1 MSNWEGRVE
10 DFDLLTGRARFG
22 GDLNV
27 EGALWLGF
35 VRSPIARATIAAF
48 DTSEAEALDGVVG
61 VFTAD
66 GLGLT
71 TQAGLEGISPAR
83 ISRPPLADGS
93 VAYVGEA
100 VAAVVAINEAVA
112 VDACELVAVDYQ
124 PLPPIP
130 DQAAAIAEDSSLL
143 HPEHGSNTVLTVP
156 SGDLAATQAAFQ
168 RADVTVTVS
177 QHYPRVAC
185 SPIEGVAGLVVPDG
199 DRAAIH
205 INAQMPSLTHDE
217 LAGTLATGDDQIS
230 LVVPPIGGGFGGKCD
245 GENGLFAVAA
255 RLALRLNRPL
265 RLVQT
270 RPENL
275 LSMQARDQDQRITVA
290 ADRDG
295 IVTALEAEV
304 SADVGGYAGMGA
316 FEPLQTQRLIPGP
329 YRIDQVAVTASA
341 VMTNTVPTGP
351 YRGPGRA
358 EAIGLVERAMDTLAR
373 SLDLDPAEIRRL
385 NLLRPADFPRQ
396 MPGGL
401 VMDEADHIGA
411 LEKALN
417 LADYQQLR
425 EEQANRRATGDPN
438 LLGIGISCWADFT
451 GRHEPCQPAAARVT
465 ADGRIEIDAGI
476 APIGQGMPSI
486 ITRLAADTLGLDPAM
501 IVAATPDTGRF
512 RSALGSFGS
521 RSASLAGSSA
531 VKVSSSLLDKL
542 KEQAAGRLEAAKDD
556 IELRLATP
564 PNAPS
569 TPGEVQDFVLGV
581 RGMPT
586 ACIPLADLAGTEATA
601 AFDQGQPTFPGGTH
615 VAVVEVDP
623 ETGAVD
629 LLRHVAVTDCG
640 RLLNEIQAS
649 GQVQGGAVQGIAVAL
664 FEEMRYDAEANPLTT
679 SLADYLVPAA
689 SDVPEVETAFI
700 ETPTNR
706 NPLGAKGVGESGA
719 IAAPPAVQNAIIDAL
734 APLGVTHI
742 DMPCTPERVWQALN
756 NSQHCRKLIPDSA
769 AYEFPK
775 LPAHHNREPSTQ

>member
-1 MSNWEGRVE
+1 MSNWDGRIE

-22 GDLNV
+22 GDLSA

-35 VRSPIARATIAAF
+35 VRSPAARATIADI
-48 DTSEAEALDGVVG
+48 DTSEAEAIDGVVG
-61 VFTAD
+61 VFTAGD
-66 GLGLT
+66 LELI
-71 TQAGLEGISPAR
+71 TQAGLEGVSPAN
-83 ISRPPLADGS
+83 ISRPPLAEGS

-100 VAAVVAINEAVA
+100 VAAVVAVSEAVV
-112 VDACELVAVDYQ
+112 VDACELVTVDYQ
-124 PLPPIP
+124 PLPLVP
-130 DQAAAIAEDSSLL
+130 DQTAATAEEAPLL
-143 HPEHGSNTVLTVP
+143 HPAHGSNTVLTVP
-156 SGDLAATQAAFQ
+156 SGDLAATQAALE

-199 DRAAIH
+199 DRVRIH

-217 LAGTLATGDDQIS
+217 LAGTLATDDDQIS
-230 LVVPPIGGGFGGKCD
+230 LVVPPIGGGFGGKSD

-265 RLVQT
+265 RLAQS

-275 LSMQARDQDQRITVA
+275 LSMQARDQNQQITLA

-358 EAIGLVERAMDTLAR
+358 EAIGLLERAMDTLAR
-373 SLDLDPAEIRRL
+373 KLDLDPSEIRRR
-385 NLLRPADFPRQ
+385 NLLQPADFPRQ
-396 MPGGL
+396 MPSGL
-401 VMDEADHIGA
+401 VMDEADHLGA
-411 LEKALN
+411 LERALSEI
-417 LADYQQLR
+417 DYRQLR
-425 EEQANRRATGDPN
+425 EEQADRRVAGNQT

-465 ADGRIEIDAGI
+465 DDGRIEIDAGI
-476 APIGQGMPSI
+476 APIGQGMQSI
-486 ITRLAADTLGLDPAM
+486 ITLLAADALGLDPNM
-501 IVAATPDTGRF
+501 VVAATPDTGRF

-521 RSASLAGSSA
+521 RSASLASSSA
-531 VKVSSSLLDKL
+531 VEVSERLLDKL
-542 KEQAAGRLEAAKDD
+542 KERAAEQLEAAKDD

-564 PNAPS
+564 PKAPS
-569 TPGEVQDFVLGV
+569 TPGDVQDVVLGV
-581 RGMPT
+581 RGAPS
-586 ACIPLADLAGTEATA
+586 ASIPLADLAGTEATA

-615 VAVVEVDP
+615 VAVVEVDT
-623 ETGAVD
+623 ETGNVD
-629 LLRHVAVTDCG
+629 LIRHVAVTDCG
-640 RLLNEIQAS
+640 RVLNEIQAS

-664 FEEMRYDAEANPLTT
+664 FEEMRYDADANPLTT

-689 SDVPEVETAFI
+689 SDVPEVETVFL

-706 NPLGAKGVGESGA
+706 NPLGVKGVGESGT
-719 IAAPPAVQNAIIDAL
+719 IAAPAAVQNAIIDAL
-734 APLGVTHI
+734 APRGVTHI
-742 DMPCTPERVWQALN
+742 DMPCTPERVWQAIKN
-756 NSQHCRKLIPDSA
+756 C
-769 AYEFPK
+769 E
-775 LPAHHNREPSTQ
+775 

>member
-1 MSNWEGRVE
+1 MSTWEGRIE

-35 VRSPIARATIAAF
+35 VRSPIARATIAGI

-66 GLGLT
+66 DLDLI
-71 TQAGLEGISPAR
+71 TQAGLEGVSPAN
-83 ISRPPLADGS
+83 ISRPPLAEGS

-100 VAAVVAINEAVA
+100 VAAVVAVSEPVV

-124 PLPPIP
+124 ALPPVP
-130 DQAAAIAEDSSLL
+130 DQSAAAEDAPLL
-143 HPEHGSNTVLTVP
+143 HPAHGSNIVLTVP
-156 SGDLAATQAAFQ
+156 SGDLAATQAALE

-199 DRAAIH
+199 DRVTIH

-217 LAGTLATGDDQIS
+217 LAGTLAIDDDQIS

-265 RLVQT
+265 RLAQS

-275 LSMQARDQDQRITVA
+275 LSMQARDQNQQITLA
-290 ADRDG
+290 ANQNG

-341 VMTNTVPTGP
+341 VMTSTVPTGP

-358 EAIGLVERAMDTLAR
+358 EAIGLLERTMDTLAR
-373 SLDLDPAEIRRL
+373 DLNLDPAEVRRR
-385 NLLRPADFPRQ
+385 NLLQPADFPRE
-396 MPGGL
+396 MPSGL
-401 VMDEADHIGA
+401 VMDEADHLGAMELALAEIGYR
-411 LEKALN
+411 K
-417 LADYQQLR
+417 LR
-425 EEQANRRATGDPN
+425 EEQADRRVAGNQT
-438 LLGIGISCWADFT
+438 LLGIGLSCWADFT
-451 GRHEPCQPAAARVT
+451 GRHEPCQPAAARIT
-465 ADGRIEIDAGI
+465 DGGRIEIDAGI
-476 APIGQGMPSI
+476 APIGQGMQSI
-486 ITRLAADTLGLDPAM
+486 ITRLTADALGLDPSM
-501 IVAATPDTGRF
+501 IVATTPDTGRF

-521 RSASLAGSSA
+521 RSASLASSSA
-531 VKVSSSLLDKL
+531 VQVSERLRKEL
-542 KEQAAGRLEAAKDD
+542 KERAADLLEAAVDD
-556 IELRLATP
+556 IELRPDGT
-564 PNAPS
+564 
-569 TPGEVQDFVLGV
+569 LGV
-581 RGMPT
+581 RGTPS
-586 ACIPLADLAGTEATA
+586 ANIALADLAGTEATA
-601 AFDQGQPTFPGGTH
+601 AFDQDQPTFPGGTH
-615 VAVVEVDP
+615 VAVVEVDT
-623 ETGAVD
+623 ETGSVD

-640 RLLNEIQAS
+640 RLLNEVQAS
-649 GQVQGGAVQGIAVAL
+649 GQVQGGAVQGVGVAL
-664 FEEMRYDAEANPLTT
+664 FEEMRYDADANPLTT

-689 SDVPEVETAFI
+689 SDVPEVETHFI
-700 ETPTNR
+700 ETPTDR
-706 NPLGAKGVGESGA
+706 NPVGAKGVGESGT
-719 IAAPPAVQNAIIDAL
+719 IAAPAAVQNAIIDAL

-742 DMPCTPERVWQALN
+742 DMPCTPERVWQAIKN
-756 NSQHCRKLIPDSA
+756 G
-769 AYEFPK
+769 E
-775 LPAHHNREPSTQ
+775 

>member
-1 MSNWEGRVE
+1 MSNWDGRIE

-22 GDLNV
+22 GDLIA
-27 EGALWLGF
+27 EGALWLAF
-35 VRSPIARATIAAF
+35 VRSPVARASITGI
-48 DTSEAEALDGVVG
+48 DTSDAEALDGVVG

-66 GLGLT
+66 DLDLI
-71 TQAGLEGISPAR
+71 TQAGLEGISPVR
-83 ISRPPLADGS
+83 ICRPPLAEGS

-100 VAAVVAINEAVA
+100 VAAVVAVSEAVA
-112 VDACELVAVDYQ
+112 ADACELVTVDYRS
-124 PLPPIP
+124 LPPVP
-130 DQAAAIAEDSSLL
+130 DQTAATAEEAPLL
-143 HPEHGSNTVLTVP
+143 HPDHGSNTVLTVP
-156 SGDLAATQAAFQ
+156 SGDLAATQAALDA
-168 RADVTVTVS
+168 ADVTLTVK

-199 DRAAIH
+199 DRVRIH

-217 LAGTLATGDDQIS
+217 LAGTLATDDDQIS

-265 RLVQT
+265 RFT
-270 RPENL
+270 HSRSENL
-275 LSMQARDQDQRITVA
+275 LSMQARDQDQRITLA

-295 IVTALEAEV
+295 NVTALEADV

-358 EAIGLVERAMDTLAR
+358 EAIGLLERAMDALAR
-373 SLDLDPAEIRRL
+373 SLDIDPAEIRRR
-385 NLLRPADFPRQ
+385 NLLRPEDFPRQ
-396 MPGGL
+396 TSGGL
-401 VMDEADHIGA
+401 VMDEADHLGA
-411 LEKALN
+411 LNQAL
-417 LADYQQLR
+417 AEIGYRQLR
-425 EEQANRRATGDPN
+425 EEQAHRRSSGDHR

-465 ADGRIEIDAGI
+465 DDGFIEIDAGI
-476 APIGQGMPSI
+476 APIGQGMTTV
-486 ITRLAADTLGLDPAM
+486 ITHLAAESLGLDPAYVSA
-501 IVAATPDTGRF
+501 VAPDTGRF

-531 VKVSSSLLDKL
+531 VEVAARLLDKL
-542 KEQAAGRLEAAKDD
+542 KEQAAERLEAAKDD

-564 PNAPS
+564 PKAPGRPGEAPPAVRGVRR
-569 TPGEVQDFVLGV
+569 TPGHGQDVVLGV
-581 RGMPT
+581 RGTPS
-586 ACIPLADLAGTEATA
+586 ASIPLADLAGTEATA

-615 VAVVEVDP
+615 AAVVEVDT
-623 ETGAVD
+623 ETGQVD

-640 RLLNEIQAS
+640 RVLNEVQAS

-664 FEEMRYDAEANPLTT
+664 FEEMRYDADANPLTT

-689 SDVPEVETAFI
+689 SDIPEVETAFI
-700 ETPTNR
+700 ETPTDR
-706 NPLGAKGVGESGA
+706 NPLGVKGVAESGA
-719 IAAPPAVQNAIIDAL
+719 IAAPAAVQNAIIDAL
-734 APLGVTHI
+734 SPLGVTHI
-742 DMPCTPERVWQALN
+742 DMPCTPEKIWQALC
-756 NSQHCRKLIPDSA
+756 NSQ
-769 AYEFPK
+769 Y
-775 LPAHHNREPSTQ
+775 

>member
-1 MSNWEGRVE
+1 MSNRAGRIE
-10 DFDLLTGRARFG
+10 DFDLLTGQARFG
-22 GDLNV
+22 GDLSA

-35 VRSPIARATIAAF
+35 VRSPIARATIAGI

-66 GLGLT
+66 DLDLI
-71 TQAGLEGISPAR
+71 TQAGLEGVSPAN
-83 ISRPPLADGS
+83 ISRPPLAEGS

-100 VAAVVAINEAVA
+100 IAAVIAVSEAVA
-112 VDACELVAVDYQ
+112 VDAGELTAVDYQ
-124 PLPPIP
+124 PLPPVP
-130 DQAAAIAEDSSLL
+130 NQVNATAESAPLL
-143 HPEHGSNTVLTVP
+143 HPAHGSNTVLTVP
-156 SGDLAATQAAFQ
+156 SGDLAATQAALE

-199 DRAAIH
+199 DRVTIH
-205 INAQMPSLTHDE
+205 INAQMPSLAHDE
-217 LAGTLATGDDQIS
+217 LAGTLGVEDDRIS
-230 LVVPPIGGGFGGKCD
+230 LIVPPIGGGFGGKCD

-265 RLVQT
+265 RLAQS

-275 LSMQARDQDQRITVA
+275 LSMQARDQNQQVTLA
-290 ADRDG
+290 ANQNG

-373 SLDLDPAEIRRL
+373 KLDLDPAEVRRR
-385 NLLRPADFPRQ
+385 NLLRPDDFPRR
-396 MPGGL
+396 MPSGL
-401 VMDEADHIGA
+401 VMDEADHLGA
-411 LEKALN
+411 LERALSEIG
-417 LADYQQLR
+417 YRQLR
-425 EEQANRRATGDPN
+425 EEQVARHAPDDHR

-465 ADGRIEIDAGI
+465 DDGRIEIDAGI
-476 APIGQGMPSI
+476 APIGQGIQSI
-486 ITRLAADTLGLDPAM
+486 ITRLTAGALGLDPAM

-521 RSASLAGSSA
+521 RSASLASSSA
-531 VKVSSSLLDKL
+531 VEVSGRLLDKL
-542 KEQAAGRLEAAKDD
+542 KEQAAERLEAAKDD

-564 PNAPS
+564 PKATG
-569 TPGEVQDFVLGV
+569 TPGEAQDVVLGV

-586 ACIPLADLAGTEATA
+586 ASIPLTDLAGTEAAA

-615 VAVVEVDP
+615 VAVVEVDT
-623 ETGAVD
+623 ETGQVD

-640 RLLNEIQAS
+640 RLLNKIQAA
-649 GQVQGGAVQGIAVAL
+649 GQVQGGAIQGVAVAL
-664 FEEMRYDAEANPLTT
+664 FEEMRYDADANPLTT

-689 SDVPEVETAFI
+689 SDVPEVETHFI
-700 ETPTNR
+700 ETPTDR
-706 NPLGAKGVGESGA
+706 NPVGAKGVGESGT
-719 IAAPPAVQNAIIDAL
+719 IAAPAAVQNAIIDAL

-742 DMPCTPERVWQALN
+742 DMPCTPERVWQAIKN
-756 NSQHCRKLIPDSA
+756 G
-769 AYEFPK
+769 E
-775 LPAHHNREPSTQ
+775 

>member
-1 MSNWEGRVE
+1 MSNWEGRIE

-22 GDLNV
+22 GDLSA

-35 VRSPIARATIAAF
+35 VRSPVARATIAAI
-48 DTSEAEALDGVVG
+48 DTSEAESLDGVVG

-66 GLGLT
+66 DLGLI

-83 ISRPPLADGS
+83 ISRPPLAEGS
-93 VAYVGEA
+93 VDYVGEA

-112 VDACELVAVDYQ
+112 VDACELVAVDYR
-124 PLPPIP
+124 PLPPVP
-130 DQAAAIAEDSSLL
+130 DQTAATAEEAPLL
-143 HPEHGSNTVLTVP
+143 HPDHGSNTVLTVP
-156 SGDLAATQAAFQ
+156 SGDLAATQAALDA
-168 RADVTVTVS
+168 ADVTLTVK

-199 DRAAIH
+199 DRVRIH

-217 LAGTLATGDDQIS
+217 LAGTLATDDDQIS

-255 RLALRLNRPL
+255 RLAVRLDRPL
-265 RLVQT
+265 RLAQS

-275 LSMQARDQDQRITVA
+275 LSMQARDQDQRITLA

-295 IVTALEAEV
+295 NVTALEAEV

-329 YRIDQVAVTASA
+329 YRINQVAVTASA

-373 SLDLDPAEIRRL
+373 TLDIDPAEVRRR
-385 NLLRPADFPRQ
+385 NLLRADDFPRRT
-396 MPGGL
+396 PGGL
-401 VMDEADHIGA
+401 VMDEADHLGA
-411 LEKALN
+411 LERALSEIG
-417 LADYQQLR
+417 YQQLR
-425 EEQANRRATGDPN
+425 EDQAARRAAGNQN

-451 GRHEPCQPAAARVT
+451 GRHEPCQPSAARVT
-465 ADGRIEIDAGI
+465 DDGRIEIDAGI
-476 APIGQGMPSI
+476 APIGQGMQSI
-486 ITRLAADTLGLDPAM
+486 ITRLAAEALGLNPTH
-501 IVAATPDTGRF
+501 VTAATPDTGRF

-521 RSASLAGSSA
+521 RSASLASSSA
-531 VKVSSSLLDKL
+531 VQVSGRLLDKL
-542 KEQAAGRLEAAKDD
+542 KERAAERLEAAKDD

-564 PNAPS
+564 TKEPS
-569 TPGEVQDFVLGV
+569 TPGEVQDVVLGV
-581 RGMPT
+581 RGTPS
-586 ACIPLADLAGTEATA
+586 ASIPLAELAGTEVTA

-615 VAVVEVDP
+615 VAFVEVDS
-623 ETGAVD
+623 ETGNVD
-629 LLRHVAVTDCG
+629 LIRHVAATDCG
-640 RLLNEIQAS
+640 RVLSEVQAS
-649 GQVQGGAVQGIAVAL
+649 GQVQGGAVQGIGVAL

-706 NPLGAKGVGESGA
+706 NPLGAKGVAESGA

-756 NSQHCRKLIPDSA
+756 NSQHCRK
-769 AYEFPK
+769 
-775 LPAHHNREPSTQ
+775 

>member
-1 MSNWEGRVE
+1 VSTWKGRIE
-10 DFDLLTGRARFG
+10 DFDLLTGQARFG
-22 GDLNV
+22 GDLTA

-35 VRSPIARATIAAF
+35 VRSPVARATISGI
-48 DTSEAEALDGVVG
+48 DKSEAVALDGVIG

-66 GLGLT
+66 DLDLI
-71 TQAGLEGISPAR
+71 TQAGLEGISPAN
-83 ISRPPLADGS
+83 ISRPPLAEGS

-100 VAAVVAINEAVA
+100 VAAVVAVNEAVA
-112 VDACELVAVDYQ
+112 VDACELVTVDYQ
-124 PLPPIP
+124 PLPPVP
-130 DQAAAIAEDSSLL
+130 DQTAATAEDAPLL
-143 HPEHGSNTVLTVP
+143 HPAHGSNTVLTVP
-156 SGDLAATQAAFQ
+156 SGDLAATQIEFE
-168 RADVTVTVS
+168 RADVTFAVS

-199 DRAAIH
+199 DRVAIH

-217 LAGTLATGDDQIS
+217 LAGTLGVDDDQIS

-255 RLALRLNRPL
+255 RLALRLNRPI
-265 RLVQT
+265 RLAQT

-275 LSMQARDQDQRITVA
+275 LSMQARDQDQQITLA

-295 IVTALEAEV
+295 IVTALKAEV

-329 YRIDQVAVTASA
+329 YRIDKVAVTASA

-373 SLDLDPAEIRRL
+373 SLDLDPAEVRRR
-385 NLLRPADFPRQ
+385 NLLRPTDFPRQ
-396 MPGGL
+396 TLGGL
-401 VMDEADHIGA
+401 VMDEANHLGA
-411 LEKALN
+411 LEIALD
-417 LADYQQLR
+417 LAEYQQLR
-425 EEQANRRATGDPN
+425 EKQTARRFSGDQR

-465 ADGRIEIDAGI
+465 DDGRIEIDAGI
-476 APIGQGMPSI
+476 APIGQGMQSI
-486 ITRLAADTLGLDPAM
+486 ITRLAADALGLDPTM

-521 RSASLAGSSA
+521 RSASLASSSA
-531 VKVSSSLLDKL
+531 VQVSDRLLDKL
-542 KEQAAGRLEAAKDD
+542 KERAAQLLEASKDD

-564 PNAPS
+564 S
-569 TPGEVQDFVLGV
+569 ESPGSPDEVQDAVLGV

-586 ACIPLADLAGTEATA
+586 ATIPLAELAGTEATA

-615 VAVVEVDP
+615 VAVVEVDS

-629 LLRHVAVTDCG
+629 LIRHVAVTDCG
-640 RLLNEIQAS
+640 RVLSEVQAS
-649 GQVQGGAVQGIAVAL
+649 GQVQGGAVQGIAIAL
-664 FEEMRYDAEANPLTT
+664 FEEMRYDADANPLTT

-689 SDVPEVETAFI
+689 SNVPEVETHFI
-700 ETPTNR
+700 ETPTDR
-706 NPLGAKGVGESGA
+706 NPLGAKGVAESGA
-719 IAAPPAVQNAIIDAL
+719 IAAAPAVQNAIIDAL
-734 APLGVTHI
+734 SHLGVTHI
-742 DMPCTPERVWQALN
+742 DMPCTPERVWQALRT
-756 NSQHCRKLIPDSA
+756 SER
-769 AYEFPK
+769 
-775 LPAHHNREPSTQ
+775 

>member
-1 MSNWEGRVE
+1 MSTWEGRIE

-35 VRSPIARATIAAF
+35 VRSPIARATIAGI

-66 GLGLT
+66 DLDLI
-71 TQAGLEGISPAR
+71 TQAGLEGVSPAN
-83 ISRPPLADGS
+83 ISRPPLAEGS

-100 VAAVVAINEAVA
+100 VAAVVAVSEPVV

-124 PLPPIP
+124 ALPPVP
-130 DQAAAIAEDSSLL
+130 DQSAAAEDAPLL
-143 HPEHGSNTVLTVP
+143 HPAHGSNIVLTVP
-156 SGDLAATQAAFQ
+156 SGDLAATQAALE

-199 DRAAIH
+199 DRVTIH

-217 LAGTLATGDDQIS
+217 LAGTLAIDDDQIS

-265 RLVQT
+265 RLAQS

-275 LSMQARDQDQRITVA
+275 LSMQARDQNQQITLA
-290 ADRDG
+290 ANQNG

-341 VMTNTVPTGP
+341 VMTSTVPTGP

-358 EAIGLVERAMDTLAR
+358 EAIGLLERAMDTLAR
-373 SLDLDPAEIRRL
+373 DLDLDPAEVRRR
-385 NLLRPADFPRQ
+385 NLLQPADFPRE
-396 MPGGL
+396 MPSGL
-401 VMDEADHIGA
+401 VMDEADHLGAMEQALAEIGYR
-411 LEKALN
+411 K
-417 LADYQQLR
+417 LR
-425 EEQANRRATGDPN
+425 EEQADRRVAGNQT
-438 LLGIGISCWADFT
+438 LLGIGLSCWADFT
-451 GRHEPCQPAAARVT
+451 GRHEPCQPAAARIT
-465 ADGRIEIDAGI
+465 DGGRIEIDAGI
-476 APIGQGMPSI
+476 APIGQGMQSI
-486 ITRLAADTLGLDPAM
+486 ITRLTADALGLDPSM
-501 IVAATPDTGRF
+501 IVATTPDTGRF

-521 RSASLAGSSA
+521 RSASLASSSA
-531 VKVSSSLLDKL
+531 VQVSERLRKEL
-542 KEQAAGRLEAAKDD
+542 KERAADLLEAAVDD
-556 IELRLATP
+556 IELRPDGT
-564 PNAPS
+564 
-569 TPGEVQDFVLGV
+569 LGV
-581 RGMPT
+581 RGTPS
-586 ACIPLADLAGTEATA
+586 ANIALADLAGTEATA
-601 AFDQGQPTFPGGTH
+601 AFDQDQPTFPGGTH
-615 VAVVEVDP
+615 VAVVEVDT
-623 ETGAVD
+623 ETGSVD

-640 RLLNEIQAS
+640 RVLNEVQAS
-649 GQVQGGAVQGIAVAL
+649 GQVQGGAVQGVGVAL
-664 FEEMRYDAEANPLTT
+664 FEEMRYDADANPLTT

-689 SDVPEVETAFI
+689 SDVPEVETHFI
-700 ETPTNR
+700 ETPTDR
-706 NPLGAKGVGESGA
+706 NPVGAKGVGESGT
-719 IAAPPAVQNAIIDAL
+719 IAAPAAVQNAVIDAL
-734 APLGVTHI
+734 SPLGVSHI
-742 DMPCTPERVWQALN
+742 DMPCTPERVWQAIKN
-756 NSQHCRKLIPDSA
+756 G
-769 AYEFPK
+769 E
-775 LPAHHNREPSTQ
+775 

>member
-10 DFDLLTGRARFG
+10 DFDLLTGQARFG
-22 GDLNV
+22 GDLTA
-27 EGALWLGF
+27 EGALWLSF
-35 VRSPIARATIAAF
+35 VRSSMARATIAAI
-48 DTSEAEALDGVVG
+48 DTSEAESLDGVVG

-66 GLGLT
+66 DLGLI

-83 ISRPPLADGS
+83 ISRPPLAEGS

-100 VAAVVAINEAVA
+100 VAAVVAMNEAVA
-112 VDACELVAVDYQ
+112 VDACELVTVDYR
-124 PLPPIP
+124 PLPPVP
-130 DQAAAIAEDSSLL
+130 DQTAATAEGTPVL
-143 HPEHGSNTVLTVP
+143 HPAHGSNTVLTVP
-156 SGDLAATQAAFQ
+156 SGDLAATQAALE
-168 RADVTVTVS
+168 RAETTVTVS

-185 SPIEGVAGLVVPDG
+185 SPIEGVAGLVVPNG

-217 LAGTLATGDDQIS
+217 LAGTLATDDDQIS

-245 GENGLFAVAA
+245 GEHGLFAVAA
-255 RLALRLNRPL
+255 RLALRLSRPI
-265 RLVQT
+265 RLAQS

-275 LSMQARDQDQRITVA
+275 LSMQARDQDQRITLA

-295 IVTALEAEV
+295 IVTAIEAEV
-304 SADVGGYAGMGA
+304 IADVGGYAGMGA

-329 YRIDQVAVTASA
+329 YQIDQVAVTASA

-358 EAIGLVERAMDTLAR
+358 EAIGLMERAMDTLAR
-373 SLDLDPAEIRRL
+373 ELGLDPAEVRRR
-385 NLLRPADFPRQ
+385 NLLRADDFPRRT
-396 MPGGL
+396 PGGL
-401 VMDEADHIGA
+401 VMDEADHLGA
-411 LEKALN
+411 LEKALE
-417 LADYQQLR
+417 LADYPQLR
-425 EEQANRRATGDPN
+425 EEQAHRRSSGDHR

-476 APIGQGMPSI
+476 APIGQGMQSI
-486 ITRLAADTLGLDPAM
+486 ITHLAAESLGLDPAH
-501 IVAATPDTGRF
+501 VTAASPDTGRF

-531 VKVSSSLLDKL
+531 VEVSDRLLDKL
-542 KEQAAGRLEAAKDD
+542 KEQAAERLEAAKDD

-564 PNAPS
+564 PKALG
-569 TPGEVQDFVLGV
+569 TPGEMQDAVLGV

-586 ACIPLADLAGTEATA
+586 PSIPLADFAGTEVTA

-615 VAVVEVDP
+615 VAVVEVDT
-623 ETGAVD
+623 ETGYVD
-629 LLRHVAVTDCG
+629 LVRHIAVTDCG
-640 RLLNEIQAS
+640 QLLNEIQAS
-649 GQVQGGAVQGIAVAL
+649 GQVQGGAVQGIGVAL
-664 FEEMRYDAEANPLTT
+664 FEEMRYDADANPLTT

-700 ETPTNR
+700 ETPTDR
-706 NPLGAKGVGESGA
+706 NPLGVKGVAESGA

-734 APLGVTHI
+734 SPLGVTHI
-742 DMPCTPERVWQALN
+742 DMPCTPEKIWQVLRN
-756 NSQHCRKLIPDSA
+756 FGR
-769 AYEFPK
+769 
-775 LPAHHNREPSTQ
+775 

>member
-1 MSNWEGRVE
+1 MSTWEGRIE
-10 DFDLLTGRARFG
+10 DFDLLTGQARFG

-27 EGALWLGF
+27 EGVLWLGF
-35 VRSPIARATIAAF
+35 VRSPIARATIASI

-61 VFTAD
+61 VFTAGD
-66 GLGLT
+66 LDLI
-71 TQAGLEGISPAR
+71 TQAGLEGVSPAN
-83 ISRPPLADGS
+83 ISRPPLAEGS
-93 VAYVGEA
+93 VAYVGET
-100 VAAVVAINEAVA
+100 VAAVVAVSEPVV

-124 PLPPIP
+124 ALPPVP
-130 DQAAAIAEDSSLL
+130 DQASAIAEDAPLL
-143 HPEHGSNTVLTVP
+143 HPAHGSNTVLTVP
-156 SGDLAATQAAFQ
+156 SGDASAAAEALG
-168 RADVTVTVS
+168 RADVTVALS

-199 DRAAIH
+199 GRVTIH

-217 LAGTLATGDDQIS
+217 LAGTLATDDDRIS

-265 RLVQT
+265 RLAQS

-275 LSMQARDQDQRITVA
+275 LSMQARDQDQRITLA

-295 IVTALEAEV
+295 NVTALEAVV

-373 SLDLDPAEIRRL
+373 ALDLDPAEIRRR

-401 VMDEADHIGA
+401 VMDEADHLGA
-411 LEKALN
+411 LEQALSEIG
-417 LADYQQLR
+417 YRQLR
-425 EEQANRRATGDPN
+425 EEQADRRAAGDQR
-438 LLGIGISCWADFT
+438 LLGIGLSCWADFT

-465 ADGRIEIDAGI
+465 DDGRIEIDAGI
-476 APIGQGMPSI
+476 APIGQGMQ
-486 ITRLAADTLGLDPAM
+486 TVVTHLAAEALGLDPAH
-501 IVAATPDTGRF
+501 VSAVTPDTGRF

-521 RSASLAGSSA
+521 RSASLTSSSA
-531 VKVSSSLLDKL
+531 VQVSERLLEEL
-542 KEQAAGRLEAAKDD
+542 KERAADLLEAALDD
-556 IELRLATP
+556 IELRPDAT
-564 PNAPS
+564 
-569 TPGEVQDFVLGV
+569 LGV
-581 RGMPT
+581 RGTPS
-586 ACIPLADLAGTEATA
+586 AAIPLADLAGTEAAA

-615 VAVVEVDP
+615 IAVVEVDT
-623 ETGAVD
+623 ETGQVN

-640 RLLNEIQAS
+640 RLLNEVQAS
-649 GQVQGGAVQGIAVAL
+649 GQVQGGAVQGVGVAL
-664 FEEMRYDAEANPLTT
+664 FEEMRYDADANPLTT

-689 SDVPEVETAFI
+689 SDVPEVETHFI
-700 ETPTNR
+700 ETPTDR
-706 NPLGAKGVGESGA
+706 NPVGAKGVGESGTV
-719 IAAPPAVQNAIIDAL
+719 AAPAAVQNAIIDAL

-742 DMPCTPERVWQALN
+742 DMPCTPERVWQAIKN
-756 NSQHCRKLIPDSA
+756 G
-769 AYEFPK
+769 E
-775 LPAHHNREPSTQ
+775 

>member
-1 MSNWEGRVE
+1 MSTWEGRVE

-35 VRSPIARATIAAF
+35 VRSPIARATIADI

-83 ISRPPLADGS
+83 ISRPPLAEGS

-124 PLPPIP
+124 PLRPVP
-130 DQAAAIAEDSSLL
+130 DQTAATAEEAPLL
-143 HPEHGSNTVLTVP
+143 HPEHGSNTVLTVS
-156 SGDLAATQAAFQ
+156 SGDQSATAVALQ

-185 SPIEGVAGLVVPDG
+185 SPIEGVAGLVVPNG

-217 LAGTLATGDDQIS
+217 LAGTLATDDDQIS
-230 LVVPPIGGGFGGKCD
+230 LIVPPIGGGFGGKCD

-265 RLVQT
+265 RLAQS

-275 LSMQARDQDQRITVA
+275 LSMQARDQNQRITLA

-295 IVTALEAEV
+295 IITALEAEV

-358 EAIGLVERAMDTLAR
+358 EAIGLLERAMDTLAR
-373 SLDLDPAEIRRL
+373 SLDIDPAEIRRR
-385 NLLRPADFPRQ
+385 NLLRPEDFPRQ
-396 MPGGL
+396 TPGGL
-401 VMDEADHIGA
+401 VMDEADHLGA
-411 LEKALN
+411 LNQAL
-417 LADYQQLR
+417 AEIDYPQLR
-425 EEQANRRATGDPN
+425 EEQAARRAARDQR
-438 LLGIGISCWADFT
+438 LLGVGISCWADFT

-465 ADGRIEIDAGI
+465 EDGRIEIDAGI

-521 RSASLAGSSA
+521 RSASLASSSA
-531 VKVSSSLLDKL
+531 VQVSERLRDKL
-542 KEQAAGRLEAAKDD
+542 KERAADLLEAAVDD
-556 IELRLATP
+556 IELR
-564 PNAPS
+564 PNG
-569 TPGEVQDFVLGV
+569 TLGV

-586 ACIPLADLAGTEATA
+586 ASIPLADLAGTEATA

-615 VAVVEVDP
+615 VAVVEVDT

-640 RLLNEIQAS
+640 RLLSEVQAS
-649 GQVQGGAVQGIAVAL
+649 GQVQGGAVQGIAIAL
-664 FEEMRYDAEANPLTT
+664 FEEMRYDADANPLTT

-689 SDVPEVETAFI
+689 SDVPEVETQFI
-700 ETPTNR
+700 ETPTDR
-706 NPLGAKGVGESGA
+706 NPLGVKGVAESGA
-719 IAAPPAVQNAIIDAL
+719 IAAPAAVQNAIIDAL
-734 APLGVTHI
+734 SPLGVTHI
-742 DMPCTPERVWQALN
+742 DMPCTPERVWQALR
-756 NSQHCRKLIPDSA
+756 NSGR
-769 AYEFPK
+769 
-775 LPAHHNREPSTQ
+775 